1 MNRQQETL
9 AAIAAY
15 AATGQVPTALRLA
28 MAEGEPKASRWR
40 VRTLRL
46 REAGL
51 LTTAPH
57 GAEVALWPGQLTATR
72 ALIGAELLEAWLRCR
87 DIPSPEDGWVDVD
100 GETMRVVD
108 GVALARD
115 IGAEDWR
122 LLRGGVTRGVVTG
135 ALGRWEVVRG

>member
-9 AAIAAY
+9 TAIATY

-28 MAEGEPKASRWR
+28 RAEGEPKASRWR

-57 GAEVALWPGQLTATR
+57 GVEVALWPGQLTATR
-72 ALIGAELLEAWLRCR
+72 ALIGAELLDAWLRCR
-87 DIPSPEDGWVDVD
+87 DMPSPEDGWVEVD
-100 GETMRVVD
+100 GEVLRVVD

-115 IGAEDWR
+115 VGAEDWR
-122 LLRGGVTRGVVTG
+122 LLRGGVACGVTSG
-135 ALGRWEVVRG
+135 AMARWEVVHG